1 MIITIKV
8 TPHAKKSG
16 IKKISETHYEI
27 KVDAP
32 AEKGRANARLIE
44 MLADCFDIPKSAI
57 KIIRGHA
64 SRNKVV
70 EIGD

>member
-1 MIITIKV
+1 MIISIKA
-8 TPHAKKSG
+8 TPNAKKPG
-16 IKKISETHYEI
+16 IKKTSTGYEI

-32 AEKGRANARLIE
+32 AEKGRANARLVE
-44 MLADCFDIPKSAI
+44 MLADYFRTKKSAI
-57 KIIRGHA
+57 RIMRGHT